1 MQYTIVGTEDG
12 SNITVFIPGQAPLV
26 AHSSH
31 PNYDRIVEG
40 VMANDENVAELFD
53 VSVAVASKFD
63 RLSERVSVANGRL
76 YFDSVEVD
84 NSLAKQVVRFLNEGV
99 EDYKPL
105 VAFFDNV
112 MQNENE
118 YSRTQLYDWLNTHDF
133 TITSDGLIVGYKGV
147 SRTSSAT
154 EDDMFASINSGRAI
168 VNGEV
173 QNGYIKQ
180 KVGDVV
186 EMPRTEVQFDP
197 SVGCSTGLHVGTWG
211 YASGFGR
218 GATLE
223 VHVNPRDVVSIPT
236 DSDYQKMR
244 VCRYTVVDTKDV
256 PYNEA
261 VIWGDDDEYDEYE
274 DDFWGEDDDVDFDYF
289 RSPAPKNEPARLHP
303 NFGEESE
310 VTKPF
315 GDQPFVAESAVQ
327 ETEDGQAVISV
338 GDKFADRDA
347 RRSGNVFTV
356 ESVDEDNGVAT
367 GKWSPSGLTRSIAFD
382 RLLSR
387 KYDRA

>member
-12 SNITVFIPGQAPLV
+12 SNITIFIPGQAPLV

-40 VMANDENVAELFD
+40 VMANDENVAALFD
-53 VSVAVASKFD
+53 VSVTVAEKFD

-76 YFDSVEVD
+76 YFDAVEVD

-118 YSRTQLYDWLNTHDF
+118 YSRTQLYDWLNARDF
-133 TITSDGLIVGYKGV
+133 TITPDGLIVGYKGV
-147 SRTSSAT
+147 SRA
-154 EDDMFASINSGRAI
+154 EDDTFASINSGRAI

-173 QNGYIKQ
+173 QNGHIKQ

-197 SVGCSTGLHVGTWG
+197 GVGCSTGLHVGTWD
-211 YASGFGR
+211 YASSFGR

-223 VHVNPRDVVSIPT
+223 VHVNPRDVVSIPS
-236 DSDYQKMR
+236 DSGYQKMR

-256 PYNEA
+256 PYSDP
-261 VIWGDDDEYDEYE
+261 VIWGDDWEDDEYDEYD
-274 DDFWGEDDDVDFDYF
+274 DDFWGEYEDDENV
-289 RSPAPKNEPARLHP
+289 SPTQTSLLHP
-303 NFGEESE
+303 NFGDDEPE
-310 VTKPF
+310 VTKAF
-315 GDQPFVAESAVQ
+315 GEQPFAVDGSAVQ

-356 ESVDEDNGVAT
+356 ESVDEDSGIAT